1 MTKRVDALVCDLR
14 LPEQLPDEPAAS
26 LSVEMTRSAIPGVGL
41 AIVADGRIDWAGGF
55 GVRES
60 RLADPVADETLF
72 QAGSIS
78 KPVAALCGLRLVEL
92 GAIDLDVDVNDAL
105 RSWRIP
111 PNGDWQPRV
120 TLRQLLSHTAGLTVH
135 GFPGYPLGGP
145 TPSLIDVLEG
155 RGNTQPVRVRTM
167 PGLQFSYSGG
177 GYTVLQ
183 QLVIDL
189 TGRPFADVAREL
201 VLEPLGMEESTYE
214 QPLPE
219 AWRSRAATGHRTAG
233 IPVQGRWHVYP
244 ELAAAGLWTTP
255 RDLARFVIGVQ
266 RAQDGAPDAI
276 LSRQIVDELLSPQAP
291 NVSIGLGLL
300 LEGEGR
306 SRLFRHG
313 GDDQG
318 FVAMMVGSVEC
329 GFGAVA
335 MTNADQGLGVL
346 EALLD
351 AVARAYDWPDPTG
364 FRDAEPRNEPEAVVG
379 QYESADGSSF
389 SVEARAESLLL
400 RVSGQP
406 PVELVRSAS
415 GEWRTLPVLATIRF
429 DVVAGR
435 MVLSQQAEYVRD
447 IEACR
452 V

>member
-41 AIVADGRIDWAGGF
+41 AIVADCRIDWAGGF

-60 RLADPVADETLF
+60 RLADPVTDETLF

-291 NVSIGLGLL
+291 NVSIASACS
-300 LEGEGR
+300 
-306 SRLFRHG
+306 SR
-313 GDDQG
+313 
-318 FVAMMVGSVEC
+318 AK
-329 GFGAVA
+329 
-335 MTNADQGLGVL
+335 
-346 EALLD
+346 
-351 AVARAYDWPDPTG
+351 
-364 FRDAEPRNEPEAVVG
+364 
-379 QYESADGSSF
+379 
-389 SVEARAESLLL
+389 
-400 RVSGQP
+400 
-406 PVELVRSAS
+406 
-415 GEWRTLPVLATIRF
+415 
-429 DVVAGR
+429 AGR
-435 MVLSQQAEYVRD
+435 VASAT
-447 IEACR
+447 AATTKASWP
-452 V
+452 